1 MHYRI
6 FGLLHSNYP
15 LDDSNNPSSLV
26 VTTENNLDNGRCLLG
41 DKITLF
47 EKCSYRDVVQRGIL
61 VLKDGGNMDRSFV

>member
-6 FGLLHSNYP
+6 FGLLHSHYP

-26 VTTENNLDNGRCLLG
+26 VTTENNLDNGRWLLG
-41 DKITLF
+41 DKITLL

-61 VLKDGGNMDRSFV
+61 ELKDGGNMDRSFV